1 MLAVIRIRG
10 DIGVKKE
17 VKDTLKMLNLHRK
30 NTCVIIPE
38 TPYFLGMIR
47 KAKDYIT
54 WGEISEDV
62 LKKMVEKRGRLEGDK
77 KIDDAFLK
85 KNKIKNMDEI
95 IKKITEGKIKEIGI
109 KPYFR
114 LSPPSKGY
122 KGSVKQHYPKGV
134 LGYRKDKINELLK
147 RMI

>member
-17 VKDTLKMLNLHRK
+17 VKDTLKMLNLYRK

-114 LSPPSKGY
+114 LSPPSKGF